1 MAVRVIADSNMS
13 TSDINPDAPVVI
25 DEASPSKDDRF
36 AEAVLRDQGEC
47 LCYFS

>member
-1 MAVRVIADSNMS
+1 MAINTGRRALS
-13 TSDINPDAPVVI
+13 TSDIDPDALVVI

-36 AEAVLRDQGEC
+36 AEAVLHDQGEC